1 MDFRAGWVVSS
12 ACFVNSRPK
21 GGLVLKKGRGSG
33 DDAHGCMD
41 ACIHPHEDANSS
53 SFPSEPLNDLG
64 STNKA

>member
-21 GGLVLKKGRGSG
+21 RGLVLKKGRGLG
-33 DDAHGCMD
+33 N
-41 ACIHPHEDANSS
+41 DANSS
-53 SFPSEPLNDLG
+53 FFPSESLKDLG